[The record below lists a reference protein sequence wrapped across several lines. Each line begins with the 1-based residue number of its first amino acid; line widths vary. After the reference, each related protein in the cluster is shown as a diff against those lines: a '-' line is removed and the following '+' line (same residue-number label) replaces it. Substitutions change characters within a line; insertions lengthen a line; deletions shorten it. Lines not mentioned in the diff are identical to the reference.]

1 VIEVEALH
9 KHYRVPRHH
18 RGLRGA
24 LRNLVEARYD
34 VVHAVDGISFRV
46 EAGEFV
52 GFVGPNGAGKS
63 TTLKMLTGVLEP
75 TAGRVVVDGLV
86 PRRDRIAY
94 TTRIGVVFGQRTQL
108 WWDLPVVESYE
119 LLRRIYG
126 VEGSVYRR
134 QLDRLCAL
142 LEIAPLLDTPVR
154 KLSLGQ
160 RMRCE
165 LAAALL
171 HEPSLLFL
179 DEPTIGLDVVAK
191 EAIRGFLAAENQEQG
206 TTILLTTHDLPD
218 VERLCPRM
226 LLIDKGRVVYDGAL
240 EAVRRRFGSERILRV
255 DFEGPAPRDLPDGV
269 VEEDRGPER
278 LVLRFD
284 RARVGSGRLIEWLT
298 ERAPIADLSLTEPPI
313 ERVVAE
319 IYRRGL
325 PEGPDPVAG
334 S

>member
-1 VIEVEALH
+1 LIDVESLH
-9 KHYRVPRHH
+9 KDYRVPRHH

-24 LRNLVEARYD
+24 FRNLVESRYE
-34 VVHAVDGISFRV
+34 VVRAVDGVSFRI
-46 EAGEFV
+46 EPGEFV

-63 TTLKMLTGVLEP
+63 TTLKVLTGVLEP
-75 TAGRVVVDGLV
+75 TSGRVVVDGLV
-86 PRRDRIAY
+86 PRRDRIAH
-94 TTRIGVVFGQRTQL
+94 TARIGVVFGQRTQL

-119 LLRRIYG
+119 LLRRIYA
-126 VEGSVYRR
+126 VEAARYRR
-134 QLDRLCAL
+134 QLERLCDL
-142 LEIAPLLDTPVR
+142 LEVGPLLDTPVR

-171 HEPSLLFL
+171 HAPPLVFL

-191 EAIRGFLAAENQEQG
+191 EAIRGFLAEENREQG

-226 LLIDKGRVVYDGAL
+226 LLIDRGRVVYDGAL
-240 EAVRRRFGSERILRV
+240 EAVRRRFGSERVLRV
-255 DFEGPAPRDLPDGV
+255 DFEGPAPRELPEGV

-284 RARVGSGRLIEWLT
+284 RSRIGSGRLIEWLT
-298 ERAPIADLSLTEPPI
+298 ERRPIADLSLEEPPI

-325 PEGPDPVAG
+325 PDGPNPVTG
-334 S
+334 P

>member
-1 VIEVEALH
+1 LIEVEALH

-24 LRNLVEARYD
+24 LRNLVETRYD
-34 VVHAVDGISFRV
+34 VVRAVDGVSFRV
-46 EAGEFV
+46 ETGEFV

-63 TTLKMLTGVLEP
+63 TTLKILTGVLEP
-75 TAGRVVVDGLV
+75 TSGRVVVDGLV
-86 PRRDRIAY
+86 PRRDRIAH
-94 TTRIGVVFGQRTQL
+94 TARIGVVFGQRTQL

-126 VEGSVYRR
+126 VEGTAYRR
-134 QLDRLCAL
+134 QLERLCGL
-142 LEIAPLLDTPVR
+142 LEVGPLLDTPVR

-171 HEPSLLFL
+171 HEPTLLFL

-191 EAIRGFLAAENQEQG
+191 EAIRAFLASENREQG

-226 LLIDKGRVVYDGAL
+226 LLIDQGRVVYDGAL
-240 EAVRRRFGSERILRV
+240 EAVRRRFGSERVLRV

-284 RARVGSGRLIEWLT
+284 RERIGSGRLIEWLT